1 MKSAISK
8 NNISKFN
15 REFKDCRTSKISRN
29 ALTRSPI
36 NDIAMDWDAFR
47 LIDHTYS
54 DVIKSEMSKV
64 TNQKSSG
71 RCWGFAGL
79 NLMRLSLAERYNLK
93 NFEFSQNYFMF
104 FDKLEK
110 SNYFLESI
118 LKTLDESY
126 DSRLMMHLLDS
137 PVQDGGQWDMFVNLI
152 EKYGVVPQSVMPESY
167 QSSQSGMMNRF
178 LTRKLREFAW
188 TLRSMNEKGI
198 KVEGLREEKEKM
210 MSVIYSMLCVCLG
223 NPPSE
228 FDWQTRDKKKKFLRF
243 KKMNPIDFYKN
254 HVKVKLKDKVCL
266 INAPMSNKKM
276 NELYTVDFLGNVV
289 EGEIIKYANVD
300 IEDIK
305 KAAIKSIKNNEA
317 VWFGCD
323 VGKMFHRDL
332 GVMDMDLYDYES
344 LFETDFLMNKATRLE
359 YGDSMMTHAMLFT
372 GVDIDDNK
380 SIKWRVENSW
390 GEKGGSKGYYLMTD
404 NWFDEYN
411 YEIVVDKKY
420 LPKKILD
427 LFKRKPVS
435 LDPWDP
441 MGALASCDIDF

>member
-1 MKSAISK
+1 MKSSISK
-8 NNISKFN
+8 NDISKFN
-15 REFKDCRTSKISRN
+15 KEFKNCSTCKIARN
-29 ALTRSPI
+29 ALTRSQI
-36 NDIAMDWDAFR
+36 NDVAMDWDAFR

-54 DVIKSEMSKV
+54 DVIKSEMEKV

-79 NLMRLSLAERYNLK
+79 NLMRISLAERYNLK
-93 NFEFSQNYFMF
+93 SFEFSQNYFMF

-110 SNYFLESI
+110 SNYFLENI
-118 LKTLDESY
+118 IKTLDETY

-152 EKYGVVPQSVMPESY
+152 EKYGVVPQSVMPESF

-188 TLRSMNEKGI
+188 TLRSMNDKGA
-198 KVEGLREEKEKM
+198 KVAGLRKEKEKM
-210 MSVIYSMLCVCLG
+210 MEVIYSMLCVCLG
-223 NPPSE
+223 NPPTK
-228 FDWQTRDKKKKFLRF
+228 FDWQTRDKKKKFIRF
-243 KKMNPIDFYKN
+243 KNLSPVDFYKK
-254 HVKVKLKDKVCL
+254 HVNVKLKDKVCL
-266 INAPMSNKKM
+266 IHAPMSNKKM
-276 NELYTVDFLGNVV
+276 NELYTVSFLGNVV
-289 EGEIIKYANVD
+289 EGQIIKYANVEID
-300 IEDIK
+300 DIK
-305 KAAIKSIKNNEA
+305 KAAIKSIKKNEA

-332 GVMDMDLYDYES
+332 GVMDMDLYDYEA
-344 LFETDFLMNKATRLE
+344 LFGTDFLMNKATRLE

-372 GVDIDDNK
+372 GVDIDGGK
-380 SIKWRVENSW
+380 STKWRVENSW
-390 GEKGGSKGYYLMTD
+390 GEKGGSKGYYLMSD
-404 NWFDEYN
+404 KWFDEYN

-427 LFKRKPVS
+427 LFKKKPIA

-441 MGALASCDIDF
+441 MGALAF